1 MEVILLE
8 GIDNLGR
15 LGDIVSV
22 RSGYARN
29 FLVPQ
34 KKASIATKANLAEFE
49 GKRAELEAAAASI
62 KAVAEA
68 RRDSIATA
76 PAVHIQANAG
86 VEGKL
91 FGSVSAIAIAKAFT
105 TLGVPLETN
114 EIRMPEGP
122 LHYVGEHIIDIHL
135 YADVDTTVTVIVE
148 ADAES
153 AAQASFLKKDEEE
166 DNADAESEY
175 GRYDYD

>member
-8 GIDNLGR
+8 GIDNLGK

-49 GKRAELEAAAASI
+49 GIRAELEAAAATV
-62 KAVAEA
+62 KGEAET
-68 RRDSIATA
+68 RRDAISGTT
-76 PAVHIQANAG
+76 VHIQANAG
-86 VEGKL
+86 AEGKL
-91 FGSVSAIAIAKAFT
+91 FGSVSAIAIAKAVAAS
-105 TLGVPLETN
+105 GVPLETN

-122 LHYVGEHIIDIHL
+122 LHFVGEHTVDVHL
-135 YADVDTTVTVIVE
+135 YADVDTTITVIVE

-153 AAQASFLKKDEEE
+153 ATQASFFKKDEEE
-166 DNADAESEY
+166 KDDSEENNY
-175 GRYDYD
+175 GYGYE